1 MYRQVAGTYYVLL
14 LLIGVTVFAQ
24 PPQYTIT
31 DLGGSTS
38 SLTLWVAAINQ
49 HGQVVGTATTSGGA
63 QSLAFRTA
71 PNSPINLPADYL
83 GTLGGN
89 SSSATG
95 INASGQVVGTSNAVS
110 GALHGFRTAANSP
123 INAGTDDLG
132 TLGGSSSSAAGINDA
147 GQVAGVSTT
156 PSGQN
161 HAFITAP
168 NSAINPGFDDVG
180 ALPFSPYA
188 AQSSSANSINS
199 AGQAV
204 GYFAPS
210 PPSCPGCNYLAAYVY
225 QNGPISEIPQFIR
238 APFGE
243 QLTPINDSGQVA
255 DTMKCS
261 DPSAQ
266 LPCIA
271 VWQNG
276 VVTPL
281 AQCDCE
287 THGLNNALQIV
298 GQAYRLPGEPS
309 SPSGRAFL
317 YANGKVYDLNA
328 LLPNGSGW
336 VLINATAINDSGQII
351 GTGQLNGVSHVFRM
365 DQVMVCP
372 ARQAGRRAGSDKDRA
387 EFWRG
392 SGRQCHEARD

>member
-1 MYRQVAGTYYVLL
+1 MYYVLFL
-14 LLIGVTVFAQ
+14 LTGVTVFAQ
-24 PPQYTIT
+24 APQYTIT

-63 QSLAFRTA
+63 QSVAFRTA
-71 PNSPINLPADYL
+71 PNSPINLPADSL

-89 SSSATG
+89 SSSAAG
-95 INASGQVVGTSNAVS
+95 INASGQVVGTSNAAS
-110 GALHGFRTAANSP
+110 SALHGFRTAANLP
-123 INAGTDDLG
+123 INPGTDDLG

-147 GQVAGVSTT
+147 GQVVGVSTT
-156 PSGQN
+156 ASGQN
-161 HAFITAP
+161 HAFITPP
-168 NSAINPGFDDVG
+168 NSAINPGIDDVG
-180 ALPFSPYA
+180 ALSFSPYA

-199 AGQAV
+199 AGHAA

-210 PPSCPGCNYLAAYVY
+210 PSSCPGCNYLAAYVY
-225 QNGPISEIPQFIR
+225 QNGPITEIPQFIR

-255 DTMKCS
+255 DTVNCP

-298 GQAYRLPGEPS
+298 GQGYQIPGVPS
-309 SPSGRAFL
+309 GPSGRAFL
-317 YANGKVYDLNA
+317 YANGKVYDLDA
-328 LLPNGSGW
+328 LLPSGSGW
-336 VLINATAINDSGQII
+336 VLTNATAINDSGQII

-365 DQVMVCP
+365 DPVTVCR
-372 ARQAGRRAGSDKDRA
+372 ARQAGRRAGSDGA
-387 EFWRG
+387 AFWRG